1 MRGAGDKLAEL
12 EASASGQ
19 GRTMLEHT
27 LLESL
32 GTVGITSL
40 ILGVSRLEQM
50 EQSVQAV
57 AGNGAAPKL

>member
-1 MRGAGDKLAEL
+1 
-12 EASASGQ
+12 
-19 GRTMLEHT
+19 MLEHT

-57 AGNGAAPKL
+57 AGNGGAPKL